1 MIKMDK
7 NVFSGTNR
15 EAMISTLEGLRRR
28 YGYGY
33 VDDDIEEGGSSR
45 FDSDFDFDRTV
56 PRYFDI
62 IGFNESWRKRF
73 RNVFI
78 IKKKYR
84 PYFDSPFLLLLT
96 AEMEKK
102 AG

>member
-1 MIKMDK
+1 
-7 NVFSGTNR
+7 
-15 EAMISTLEGLRRR
+15 MISTLEGLRRR
-28 YGYGY
+28 YGY

-45 FDSDFDFDRTV
+45 SRFDSDFDRTV

-78 IKKKYR
+78 IKKKNKTKTTGDDNNNSNNNNSNNNIR
-84 PYFDSPFLLLLT
+84 RRRRSRL
-96 AEMEKK
+96 
-102 AG
+102 